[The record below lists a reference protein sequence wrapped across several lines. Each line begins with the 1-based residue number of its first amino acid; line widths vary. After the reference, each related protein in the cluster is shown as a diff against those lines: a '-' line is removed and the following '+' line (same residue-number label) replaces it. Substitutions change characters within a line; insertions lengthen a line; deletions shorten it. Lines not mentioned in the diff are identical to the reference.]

1 MKCGARIAL
10 GVGVGYLLGRQH
22 KMRLAMML
30 AAAGATGKLGGGSRE
45 LLTQGMERLSSS
57 PELSKLTESVRGEL
71 VDTVKSAAL
80 HAATS
85 RVESLNQRLQ
95 RPSAPSAPSGKKGA
109 AEGESKDQAQDQE
122 EVEEEPQDEA
132 EEQGPDQ
139 AADEAEDREE
149 PEDEAEDQEEP
160 EDEAEDQEEP
170 EDEAD
175 EEAGDEEPEPEDED
189 REEEPERPAANRRR
203 TAARAGGSAGRP
215 PVRRTR
221 R

>member
-45 LLTQGMERLSSS
+45 LLTQGMQRLSSS

-109 AEGESKDQAQDQE
+109 AEGESQDQAQDQE

-149 PEDEAEDQEEP
+149 PEDEAEDREEP
-160 EDEAEDQEEP
+160 EDET
-170 EDEAD
+170 DEK
-175 EEAGDEEPEPEDED
+175 AGDEEPEPEDED
-189 REEEPERPAANRRR
+189 LKEEPERPAANRRR
-203 TAARAGGSAGRP
+203 PAARSGGSAGRA